1 MRGSSAAARGA
12 SAEDGGGR
20 HAETIAARGAS
31 FEGGGGRRV
40 EGFAARGASFEG
52 GGGRRVGIVC
62 PYTWDVPGG
71 VQQHVGDL
79 AEALIGLGHQVSVLA
94 PCDAGAGGDGLP
106 DFLVPAGRAVPV
118 PYNGSV
124 ARLAFGVR
132 AAARVRRWI
141 REGAFDVLHV
151 HEPAAPSL
159 SLLAC
164 WVAEGPIVATFH
176 TSNPRS
182 RAMVAS
188 AAALRTALEKISG
201 RIAVSEAARRTL
213 VEHLGGDA
221 VLIPNGVAVHRY
233 AGADPL
239 PGWPGEGG
247 AIGFLGR
254 LDEPRKGLGVLLD
267 AFALLGPE
275 RPGLRLLLAG
285 PGDAEAAAARLPA
298 ELRSRVVPLGRV
310 SEQDKARAYRS
321 VDVFCAPNLGGES
334 FGIVLTEAMSAGAP
348 VLASDIPAFRSV
360 LAGGA
365 AGELFPVGRA
375 DALASRA
382 AALLDDPARR
392 SALSAAARRAVRAYD
407 WETVA
412 ADVARVYE
420 TVLPPGAAAG
430 PVTVGGEGAR

>member
-1 MRGSSAAARGA
+1 MAR
-12 SAEDGGGR
+12 R
-20 HAETIAARGAS
+20 
-31 FEGGGGRRV
+31 
-40 EGFAARGASFEG
+40 ASFEG
-52 GGGRRVGIVC
+52 GGGRRVGLVC

-79 AEALIGLGHQVSVLA
+79 AEALIGLGHRVSVLA
-94 PCDAGAGGDGLP
+94 PCDTGAEGLP

-124 ARLAFGVR
+124 ARLSFGVR
-132 AAARVRRWI
+132 AAARVRRWV
-141 REGAFDVLHV
+141 RDGAFDVLHV

-182 RAMVAS
+182 RAMAAS

-233 AGADPL
+233 AGAEPL

-254 LDEPRKGLGVLLD
+254 LDEPRKGLGVLME
-267 AFALLGPE
+267 AFARLAPD

-298 ELRSRVVPLGRV
+298 ELRPRVVSLGRV

-360 LAGGA
+360 LAEGA

-375 DALASRA
+375 DALAERA

-392 SALSAAARRAVRAYD
+392 SELSAAAGRAVRAYD
-407 WETVA
+407 WSTVA

-420 TVLPPGAAAG
+420 TVLPPGTASG